1 MSKSFMIVCLI
12 LAVTF
17 APVAAT
23 NAFAVD
29 DQLLIL
35 GGTIAGLFA
44 LAWLFEWG
52 PYEPV
57 EGYLPDQDQDNQA
70 LQKHLDRLNAVS
82 FTGPESQGRA
92 NQQGHA
98 GTNAGVTYTLF
109 EW

>member
-1 MSKSFMIVCLI
+1 MLRLFMIVCLI

-17 APVAAT
+17 APITPNAWADDEALVAA
-23 NAFAVD
+23 AV
-29 DQLLIL
+29 
-35 GGTIAGLFA
+35 IAAPLA

-52 PYEPV
+52 PFEPV
-57 EGYLPDQDQDNQA
+57 DETYLPDQDQDTQA
-70 LQKHLDRLNAVS
+70 LEEHLDRLNAVS

-92 NQQGHA
+92 RQQGHA